1 MSIDIHNEKHLSSYN
16 KYNKLDIKLPLNC
29 YTNIISLHVNVILE
43 RPYIFTMQILMTTLK
58 LKKGI
63 ETELV
68 YPENNQNME
77 FAAMGRQIE

>member
-16 KYNKLDIKLPLNC
+16 KYNKLDIKLPLN

-63 ETELV
+63 EKELV